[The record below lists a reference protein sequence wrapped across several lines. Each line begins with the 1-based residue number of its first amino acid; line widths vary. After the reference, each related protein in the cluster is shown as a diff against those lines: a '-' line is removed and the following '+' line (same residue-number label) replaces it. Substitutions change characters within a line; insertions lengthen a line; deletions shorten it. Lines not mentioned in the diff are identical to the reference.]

1 MLEQIETTVSTL
13 PTRPDPLH
21 KQAKNCNAT
30 DSLTT
35 PNHVT
40 TKNLNSNLTPGN
52 KRKLDV
58 SKPTTQHNVAT
69 NTQPILT
76 QQTILDSYKNLLWY
90 NSPAIAHKF
99 FFEHNKKATCTIAL
113 STQSNMKFDI
123 PNFTALDD
131 DTYFE
136 LASLLNRKCC
146 TQVTK
151 EHLGDVDYKLAEER
165 DSRATIE
172 PNAKRIKNE
181 QLPGTFY
188 AKIAKAIS
196 TTNVM
201 VVAMDMTL
209 QNYRAQEHLSKLQT
223 AHNELLAVDLTDET
237 DKSVIETL
245 PELVNKGV
253 VIPDK
258 KRAATDA
265 TLPEKVDNGV
275 VVTDKKRA
283 ATVNEN
289 PHLQAFALELMSEVR
304 SEMDARLANNVTPN
318 DKPIDPAPAPV
329 KKPTVNRRLYQLF
342 DWDGIGTHSLNHR
355 ISNAQAMNTFKT
367 VFPNMKPEPPLLS
380 CKPRNNPRASLE
392 AALAF
397 VGAAVPTQWLNKV
410 FQPDYTKQDKPI
422 SVIFKRNNAAERF
435 AYKDYDTAV
444 IEHGLSPGIA
454 DCFKG
459 QNGGNFA
466 GEGCFTTTAPLL
478 CQMEIKGNQVQSI
491 KGKVYQWL
499 IYIPHMNVVVSCNNH
514 KPPGFTVLTKQKN
527 VWILGKK
534 TIKALTEE
542 DKSSIDKLL
551 GKLAFPAKD
560 DNAKNLRLHSAVWI
574 QNINSNFNLVDE
586 VNED

>member
-21 KQAKNCNAT
+21 KHTTVSNTT
-30 DSLTT
+30 DSQSTQKL
-35 PNHVT
+35 VT
-40 TKNLNSNLTPGN
+40 MKNLNSNLTPGH

-58 SKPTTQHNVAT
+58 SKPTTQHIVAT

-76 QQTILDSYKNLLWY
+76 QQNILDSYTNLLWY

-99 FFEHNKKATCTIAL
+99 YFEHNKKANCTIAL
-113 STQSNMKFDI
+113 STQSSMKFDI
-123 PNFTALDD
+123 PTFTALDD

-136 LASLLNRKCC
+136 LASLLTRKCC

-165 DSRATIE
+165 DNRATIE
-172 PNAKRIKNE
+172 PDAKRIKNE

-209 QNYRAQEHLSKLQT
+209 QHYRAQEHISKLQT
-223 AHNELLAVDLTDET
+223 ANSELQAVDLTDET
-237 DKSVIETL
+237 GKSVIETL
-245 PELVNKGV
+245 PDLVDKGV
-253 VIPDK
+253 IIPDK
-258 KRAATDA
+258 KRAATVA
-265 TLPEKVDNGV
+265 TLPEHVDNGV

-283 ATVNEN
+283 ATITVN
-289 PHLQAFALELMSEVR
+289 PHLQAFALGLMAEVR
-304 SEMDARLANNVTPN
+304 SENARLANNVTPN
-318 DKPIDPAPAPV
+318 DKPIDQAPV
-329 KKPTVNRRLYQLF
+329 KKPTARRRLYQLF
-342 DWDGIGTHSLNHR
+342 EWDGLATHNLNHS
-355 ISNAQAMNTFKT
+355 ISNAQAMKTFRT
-367 VFPNMKPEPPLLS
+367 VFPNMKPEPPILS
-380 CKPRNNPRASLE
+380 CLPKDNPRASLE
-392 AALAF
+392 TALAL
-397 VGAAVPTQWLNKV
+397 VGASVPSHWLDRV
-410 FQPDYTKQDKPI
+410 FLPDYTKHDTPI

-435 AYKDYDTAV
+435 AYKDYDAAV

-459 QNGGNFA
+459 QNAGNFA

-499 IYIPHMNVVVSCNNH
+499 IYIPHMNVVISCNNH
-514 KPPGFTVLTKQKN
+514 KPPSFHVLKKQKN
-527 VWILGKK
+527 VWILGKN

-542 DKSSIDKLL
+542 DSSSINKLL

-560 DNAKNLRLHSAVWI
+560 DNAQNLRLHSAVWI